1 MGGQRGFSKP
11 QCLALAASLA
21 LAYPWVRTAGFCSSH
36 ADSVPKS
43 CAKTTLASATC
54 PAGGTSHS
62 LVQVQS
68 AGGTLEAGS
77 ALQGEGRHAA
87 LSSAFSSSSGTP
99 GLGWAWAEGLSA
111 TGQHLLGYMR
121 PARRGLAAA
130 TAPAAPPAA
139 SPAAAPAASTGNQTC
154 QAIQAAAAAGAALNF
169 TSVETFCL
177 NQACR
182 GPTAS
187 CASKQAAASVQEQ
200 KPS

>member
-1 MGGQRGFSKP
+1 ME
-11 QCLALAASLA
+11 
-21 LAYPWVRTAGFCSSH
+21 
-36 ADSVPKS
+36 
-43 CAKTTLASATC
+43 
-54 PAGGTSHS
+54 
-62 LVQVQS
+62 VQS
-68 AGGTLEAGS
+68 AAGALEAGS
-77 ALQGEGRHAA
+77 ALRGEGRHGA
-87 LSSAFSSSSGTP
+87 LSSASSSSLGAP
-99 GLGWAWAEGLSA
+99 GLGWTWAEGLTA

-130 TAPAAPPAA
+130 SAPAAPPSA
-139 SPAAAPAASTGNQTC
+139 SPAAAPAASTGNQSC

-200 KPS
+200 AAG